1 MGGNEKIMRVFLT
14 GISGYLGGVLAE
26 HFSSIPEIEFLTGI
40 DVTPP
45 RNPLPRK
52 TRFVRMDVRS
62 PEISKVMAG
71 HDVVVHTA
79 FVVLWP
85 AKMPAADRDDINVN
99 GTRNVAEAAVANRV
113 KRFVYSSSDAAYDQ
127 FLLRGQSN
135 VTEDFP
141 LGKGNFSSY
150 YCNAKATIE
159 RMLTA
164 TVVPAGITLT
174 MFRPGY
180 IIGHRNTAT
189 IQSLRA
195 NAVKLLG
202 HDPRSQYV
210 HEEDVATAFARAVL
224 TDMPGAYNLDP
235 DDYLQL
241 SEVQK
246 IVGVKSA
253 PTVPLWLA
261 RLVMRVSWRY
271 SGSPTHPSWLD
282 VMLVD
287 FTLSNAKLKATG
299 WKPKYNSAKSLR
311 SAMAS

>member
-1 MGGNEKIMRVFLT
+1 MGGNEKIVRVFLT

-26 HFSSIPEIEFLTGI
+26 HFSGIPKIEHLTGI
-40 DVTPP
+40 DVSPP
-45 RNPLPRK
+45 KKPLPKK
-52 TRFVRMDVRS
+52 TRFVQMDVRS
-62 PEISKVMAG
+62 PEISAVMAG

-85 AKMPAADRDDINVN
+85 AKMSATERDDINVN
-99 GTRNVAEAAVANRV
+99 GTRNVATAAVANRV
-113 KRFVYSSSDAAYDQ
+113 KRLVYSSSDAAYDQ
-127 FLLRGQSN
+127 FLLRGQTN

-150 YCNAKATIE
+150 YCNAKANIE

-180 IIGHRNTAT
+180 IIGPRNTAT
-189 IQSLRA
+189 IQSLRE
-195 NAVKLLG
+195 NAVTLLG

-210 HEEDVATAFARAVL
+210 HEGDVAAAFAQAVL

-241 SEVQK
+241 SQVQK
-246 IVGVKSA
+246 IIGVKHA
-253 PTVPLWLA
+253 PTIPSWLA
-261 RLVMRVSWRY
+261 RLIMHVSWRY

-287 FTLSNAKLKATG
+287 FTLSNLKLKATG
-299 WKPKYNSAKSLR
+299 WKPKHNSSESLR
-311 SAMAS
+311 SAMVS

>member
-1 MGGNEKIMRVFLT
+1 MALRVFLT
-14 GISGYLGGVLAE
+14 GISGYLGNVLAE
-26 HFSSIPEIEFLTGI
+26 HFSRAKEIEKITGI
-40 DVTPP
+40 DVVPP
-45 RNPLPRK
+45 RNALHEK
-52 TRFVRMDVRS
+52 IQFMQMDVRS
-62 PEISKVMAG
+62 PEVSTAMAG

-85 AKMPAADRDDINVN
+85 AKMSPTERDDINLN

-113 KRFVYSSSDAAYDQ
+113 RRFVYSSSDAAYDQ
-127 FLLRGQSN
+127 YLLRGQTN

-141 LGKGNFSSY
+141 LGKGDSPSY
-150 YCNAKATIE
+150 YCNAKAAIE
-159 RMLTA
+159 RMLTE
-164 TVVPAGITLT
+164 TLPPAGITLT

-180 IIGHRNTAT
+180 IIGPRNTAT

-210 HEEDVATAFARAVL
+210 HEEDVAEAFTQAVL

-235 DDYLQL
+235 DDCLRL

-246 IVGVKSA
+246 MIGVKFA
-253 PTVPLWLA
+253 PTIPKWLA
-261 RLVMRVSWRY
+261 RLVMHVSWQY
-271 SGSPTHPSWLD
+271 LGSPTHPSWLD

-287 FTLSNAKLKATG
+287 FTLSNARLKATG
-299 WKPKYNSAKSLR
+299 WKPRYNSVEALKSALE
-311 SAMAS
+311 

>member
-1 MGGNEKIMRVFLT
+1 MRIFLT
-14 GISGYLGGVLAE
+14 GINGYLGGVLAE
-26 HFSSIPEIEFLTGI
+26 HFSRIPEIEYLTGI
-40 DVTPP
+40 DVARPK
-45 RNPLPRK
+45 NPLPQK
-52 TRFVRMDVRS
+52 VRFIQMDVRS
-62 PEISKVMAG
+62 PEISTVMAG

-85 AKMPAADRDDINVN
+85 AKMSATERDDINVN

-127 FLLRGQSN
+127 FQLRGQTN

-141 LGKGNFSSY
+141 LGKGDFSSY
-150 YCNAKATIE
+150 YCNAKAVIE

-164 TVVPAGITLT
+164 TVVPAGVILT

-180 IIGHRNTAT
+180 IIGPRNTAT
-189 IQSLRA
+189 IRSLRETG
-195 NAVKLLG
+195 VTLLG
-202 HDPRSQYV
+202 HNPRSQYV
-210 HEEDVATAFARAVL
+210 HEEDVAAAFAQAVL

-246 IVGVKSA
+246 IVGVKHA

-261 RLVMRVSWRY
+261 RLIMRVGWRY
-271 SGSPTHPSWLD
+271 FGSPTHPSWLD

-287 FTLSNAKLKATG
+287 FTLSNAMLKATG
-299 WKPKYNSAKSLR
+299 WKPKHNSTESLR